1 MTDRILFWIAFHI
14 FVFGML
20 ALDLGVFHRK
30 AHVVRIK
37 EALVWSALWILL
49 ALIFNLGIYMWLGS
63 DRALEFLTGYL
74 IERFLSIDNI
84 FVFLLIFSYFGVPRR
99 YEHKILFW
107 GILGALA
114 MRAVF
119 ILAGIALIE
128 TFHWVMYV
136 FGGFLILAGI
146 KTAVKGPEKM
156 QPEKNLVVRLFRRFM
171 PCSEGYEEGKF
182 FIKFQGRYCGT
193 TLFLV
198 LLFVE
203 ATDVMFALDS
213 IPAILGI
220 TLDPLIVYTSNVFAI
235 LGLRALYFA
244 LAGIMRLFSYLHYG
258 LSAILIFVGLKMIV
272 AEIYKI
278 PVGAA
283 LLVITAILLM
293 SVTFSVFFPRSNET
307 KDYGDAP

>member
-1 MTDRILFWIAFHI
+1 MADRILFWAAFHI

-30 AHVVRIK
+30 AHVIQIK

-49 ALIFNLGIYMWLGS
+49 ALIFNVGIYVWLGS

-74 IERFLSIDNI
+74 IERVLSIDNI
-84 FVFLLIFSYFGVPRR
+84 FLFLLVFSYFGVPPR

-107 GILGALA
+107 GILGALV

-136 FGGFLILAGI
+136 FGGFLVLAGI

-156 QPEKNLVVRLFRRFM
+156 QPEKTPVVRLFRRFM
-171 PCSEGYEEGKF
+171 PCSNGYEEGKF
-182 FIKFQGRYCGT
+182 FTKFQGRYCAT

-203 ATDVMFALDS
+203 ATDLIFALDS

-258 LSAILIFVGLKMIV
+258 LSAILIFVGLKMLV
-272 AEIYKI
+272 AEVYEI

-283 LLVITAILLM
+283 LLVITAILLI
-293 SVTFSVFFPRSNET
+293 SITFSIILSRRNRVA
-307 KDYGDAP
+307 D